1 MEKKNILSL
10 IDAENVLNMIEEVE
24 KIKIYEPK
32 EQKYEVELPKSYQN
46 NKKTVSKEVF
56 KAETVRQKN

>member
-1 MEKKNILSL
+1 M
-10 IDAENVLNMIEEVE
+10 DAENVLNMIEEVE

-32 EQKYEVELPKSYQN
+32 EQKYEVESPKSYQN